1 MLATPHSRWA
11 AFAIHLALSA
21 FVFIALAAVIIFVWY
36 PGFLF
41 QTDGGWQ
48 GIRLI
53 AGIDLILGPL
63 LTLIV
68 YNKAKKSLPMDLSII
83 ALVQVSALCV
93 GSYLVYQERP
103 LAIIFADNKF
113 ITMSHNSFA
122 FSGLNPEEIPIVKQ
136 HKKPVWI
143 YATSQPNMPGE
154 TNTQAFARLGP
165 KHLRVDD
172 YRRFSNYKNNLYKAG
187 ALQLDNQQSYK
198 ATDNIRYLKMISR
211 YFEGYLAFDIANE
224 KVIRTII
231 TNSTDVYGV
240 RSN

>member
-68 YNKAKKSLPMDLSII
+68 YNKAKKSLPIDLSII
-83 ALVQVSALCV
+83 ALVQISALCA

-113 ITMSHNSFA
+113 ITM
-122 FSGLNPEEIPIVKQ
+122 LL
-136 HKKPVWI
+136 
-143 YATSQPNMPGE
+143 M
-154 TNTQAFARLGP
+154 L
-165 KHLRVDD
+165 
-172 YRRFSNYKNNLYKAG
+172 
-187 ALQLDNQQSYK
+187 
-198 ATDNIRYLKMISR
+198 
-211 YFEGYLAFDIANE
+211 
-224 KVIRTII
+224 
-231 TNSTDVYGV
+231 
-240 RSN
+240 

>member
-1 MLATPHSRWA
+1 MLATPHSRWT
-11 AFAIHLALSA
+11 AFAIHLGISAL
-21 FVFIALAAVIIFVWY
+21 VFLVLAAVIIFVWY

-53 AGIDLILGPL
+53 AGIDLVLGPL

-68 YNKAKKSLPMDLSII
+68 YNKGKKSLPIDLSII

-93 GSYLVYQERP
+93 GTYLVYQERP
-103 LAIIFADNKF
+103 LAIIFADNRF

-122 FSGLNPEEIPIVKQ
+122 FSGLNPIEIPLVQ
-136 HKKPVWI
+136 QDKKPAWI
-143 YATSQPNMPGE
+143 YVKSQPNMPGE
-154 TNTQAFARLGP
+154 TDTQAFARLGP

-172 YRRFSNYKNNLYKAG
+172 YRRFSDFKNDLYNEG
-187 ALQLDNQQSYK
+187 MLQLDNQQSYE
-198 ATDNIRYLKMISR
+198 ATGDIRYLKMISR

-231 TNSTDVYGV
+231 TNSMDVYGV
-240 RSN
+240 QQH